1 MGEEIRKML
10 RKKRS
15 TAKGR
20 FHRIYGLLLEKIQ
33 DEEESDIVK
42 QMLSDLEQSYK
53 DMEVRHSEYLENFD
67 SDDENDKPKMDEAN
81 HDMNTLY
88 KELCKARSLCLKLTT
103 KKITSQEKC
112 VKEQSLKVK
121 KLDPPHFSGKI
132 RNYPSFKSDY
142 FTHMIPTYGKDP
154 FALKN
159 SLSGE
164 PFEIIKGVD
173 NDFEEM
179 FKRLD
184 LKYGRPEKLADT
196 VLADIRA
203 LKAVP
208 EGDST
213 KFTEMV
219 EIVEGCWLI
228 LKRMGLEKEM
238 DNATMIS
245 EIEKLLPSIQKR
257 EWALLKLRLKSTT
270 FSDLLRFLLDERAAI
285 EYMTSDIRESN
296 NGSVSRKGKIHTITS
311 SHEKNEKFDDSFVNV
326 IQSQMQQ
333 NEQKMQQVIEG
344 LAQVTDALLNG
355 KQRGAIHDA
364 SRNDVSFRKKCWYH
378 ETDNHSIGD
387 CTGFSALDGETKM
400 ELLKRN
406 GACFSCLKS
415 GHLSK
420 RCNNRKPCEITDFRQ
435 QKCGR
440 FHHPFLHGVIVNASA
455 HHHSVNIVNEEQGK
469 KGVILMIS
477 KIESGNIPLTTLWD
491 PGANISLLTFESAR
505 KLGLKGREVTLSV
518 TKVGN
523 TSECIQSK
531 EYLLPLT
538 DMYGKVWQVKVY
550 GRNKITAD
558 ISKVDVHGVVKFF
571 KGIKE
576 GDIVRP
582 EGKVDLLIGADC
594 CILLPEK
601 IDQIGNLQLMRN
613 QFEYC
618 IRGSHAKLRVPVTTE
633 SNLVCIHHTSGRII
647 EPIRLNHESLKN
659 AVDNFFDIESLGT
672 HCVPKCGSCRCGKC
686 PPGNGSY
693 TLKEE
698 RELHLIKEG
707 LQYDEAGKNWTTTY
721 PWIKDP
727 KSLPN
732 NINAAVCRLKCTERR
747 LEKAGKEYSE
757 AYGDQIA
764 DMVQRSVARKLTAE
778 EMQTYEGPIHYIP
791 HHEVLKPNSKTTPVR
806 IVFDSSSSYMG
817 HVLNDYWAKGPNVL
831 NDLLGV
837 IIRFRQRKI
846 AIAGDITKMYN
857 AIKLSER
864 DQHTHRFVWRD
875 LQIDRPPDHYVL
887 MSVTFGDRPSGAIST
902 MALRMTAEMN
912 REEYPKAA
920 EFVIKNSYVDD
931 LLTSVNTVCEA
942 KEIILNTERLLSCGG
957 FNVKHWIVSG
967 DQDDH
972 FAGLNVLCAEQE
984 NILGMI
990 WLPKDDVWMFKAKLN
1005 FSPKRRGKHTEDDI
1019 EDGQLHLIPDS
1030 LTRRTGCRHI

>member
-1 MGEEIRKML
+1 
-10 RKKRS
+10 
-15 TAKGR
+15 
-20 FHRIYGLLLEKIQ
+20 
-33 DEEESDIVK
+33 
-42 QMLSDLEQSYK
+42 
-53 DMEVRHSEYLENFD
+53 
-67 SDDENDKPKMDEAN
+67 
-81 HDMNTLY
+81 
-88 KELCKARSLCLKLTT
+88 
-103 KKITSQEKC
+103 
-112 VKEQSLKVK
+112 
-121 KLDPPHFSGKI
+121 
-132 RNYPSFKSDY
+132 
-142 FTHMIPTYGKDP
+142 
-154 FALKN
+154 
-159 SLSGE
+159 
-164 PFEIIKGVD
+164 
-173 NDFEEM
+173 
-179 FKRLD
+179 
-184 LKYGRPEKLADT
+184 
-196 VLADIRA
+196 
-203 LKAVP
+203 
-208 EGDST
+208 
-213 KFTEMV
+213 
-219 EIVEGCWLI
+219 
-228 LKRMGLEKEM
+228 
-238 DNATMIS
+238 
-245 EIEKLLPSIQKR
+245 
-257 EWALLKLRLKSTT
+257 
-270 FSDLLRFLLDERAAI
+270 
-285 EYMTSDIRESN
+285 
-296 NGSVSRKGKIHTITS
+296 
-311 SHEKNEKFDDSFVNV
+311 
-326 IQSQMQQ
+326 
-333 NEQKMQQVIEG
+333 
-344 LAQVTDALLNG
+344 
-355 KQRGAIHDA
+355 
-364 SRNDVSFRKKCWYH
+364 
-378 ETDNHSIGD
+378 
-387 CTGFSALDGETKM
+387 M

-420 RCNNRKPCEITDFRQ
+420 RCNYRKPCEITDFRQ

-550 GRNKITAD
+550 GMNKITAD

-613 QFEYC
+613 QFGYC
-618 IRGSHAKLRVPVTTE
+618 IRGSHAKLHVPVTTE

-659 AVDNFFDIESLGT
+659 AVDNFFDIEGLGT

-707 LQYDEAGKNWTTTY
+707 LQYDEVGKNWTTTY

-747 LEKAGKEYSE
+747 LEKAGQEYSE

-778 EMQTYEGPIHYIP
+778 EVQRYEGPIHYIP

-846 AIAGDITKMYN
+846 AIAEDITKMYN

-864 DQHTHRFVWRD
+864 DQDTHRFVWRD

-887 MSVTFGDRPSGAIST
+887 MSVTFGDKPSGAIST

-957 FNVKHWIVSG
+957 FHVKHWIVSG

-1030 LTRRTGCRHI
+1030 LTRKMVLSQVAGIYDPLGLVAPYVLSAKILMRTMCSKENQIGWDEPMSEDMRAKWVQFFTGFYDLQNLTFKRCLMPENTESDPMLVIFSDGSQQAYGACAYIRWHTEDDKYTSSLVIAKNRIAPAKQLSTPRLELCGAVLASRLRQKLVTEMNFKFSKIVHIVDSMIVRAQIQRESYGFGTFVATRVAEIQSTSDPTEWWWVQGDQNPADMTTRVAVASALGTDSKWQNGPDFLRTPFEF